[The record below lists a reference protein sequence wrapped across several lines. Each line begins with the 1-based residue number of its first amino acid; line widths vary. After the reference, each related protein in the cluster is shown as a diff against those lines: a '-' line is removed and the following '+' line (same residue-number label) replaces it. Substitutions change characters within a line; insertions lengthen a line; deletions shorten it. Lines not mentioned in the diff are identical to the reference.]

1 MGRFQEKKRFENP
14 IIGCRD
20 IKGTRSLIFL
30 GHPVVFCYWI
40 KLHHDNEIL
49 FNLIN
54 YQIELFD
61 CTHSSIKV
69 IRWINTLLNMFH
81 ANHIWNIKYFPQ
93 TYQGQSKHKLTLPSL
108 ILSFLFLPMST
119 TDNWE
124 PCWVSLV
131 QWSMANISFVR
142 IL

>member
-1 MGRFQEKKRFENP
+1 MN
-14 IIGCRD
+14 
-20 IKGTRSLIFL
+20 L
-30 GHPVVFCYWI
+30 VFCYWI

-81 ANHIWNIKYFPQ
+81 ANHIWNIKYIPQ
-93 TYQGQSKHKLTLPSL
+93 TYQGQSKHKLSSDGLGRALPSL
-108 ILSFLFLPMST
+108 ILSFLFLPMNT
-119 TDNWE
+119 TDNRE
-124 PCWVSLV
+124 PCWCWASLL
-131 QWSMANISFVR
+131 QWSMTNITGKLQVMSVYFKWTNSR
-142 IL
+142 QNSEKF